1 MSILDGI
8 KDKAK
13 KLINIVEPHTLRQ
26 TKIYDSSR
34 NKIIVAGYT
43 LDGVV
48 SSTIS
53 SDTLTKQEVGIDYY
67 YTTYY
72 QATEQRTLTVN
83 LLPTADCLE
92 VIKNLALTQ
101 QTSKGWFNIAIHEN
115 DRIVNVYRGWIME
128 LPEIGMQQD
137 SGDRTV
143 TFGIKTMFAG
153 QSLIDQSTDTENTNY
168 SKYGINPSESILKN
182 SDVISETTGRVVMQD
197 IPVVDETSPPA
208 FEDDLLP

>member
-8 KDKAK
+8 KEKAK
-13 KLINIVEPHTLRQ
+13 KLIDIVEPHTLRQ

-48 SSTIS
+48 NSTIN

-72 QATEQRTLTVN
+72 QVSELRTLTVS
-83 LLPTADCLE
+83 LLPTADCLD
-92 VIKNLALTQ
+92 IIRSLALTQ
-101 QTSKGWFNIAIHEN
+101 QTSKGWFNIAVHEN
-115 DRIVNVYRGWIME
+115 DKIVNVYRAFILE

-137 SGDRTV
+137 AGDRTV
-143 TFGIKTMFAG
+143 VFGIKTMFSG
-153 QSLIDQSTDTENTNY
+153 LSLIDQTTETERINY
-168 SKYGINPSESILKN
+168 SKYGINPSDNKPRDN
-182 SDVISETTGRVVMQD
+182 DVISETTGKVVFKD
-197 IPVVDETSPPA
+197 NPIVDESAPPI
-208 FEDDLLP
+208 FEDTLTP

>member
-8 KDKAK
+8 KEKAK
-13 KLINIVEPHTLRQ
+13 KLIDIVEPHTLRQ

-48 SSTIS
+48 SSAIS

-72 QATEQRTLTVN
+72 QATEQRTLTVT

-92 VIKNLALTQ
+92 IIRSLALTQ
-101 QTSKGWFNIAIHEN
+101 QTSKGWFNIAVHEN
-115 DRIVNVYRGWIME
+115 DKIVNVYRGWVME

-137 SGDRTV
+137 AGDRTV
-143 TFGIKTMFAG
+143 VFGIKTMFAG
-153 QSLIDQSTDTENTNY
+153 LSLIDQTTDTERNNY
-168 SKYGINPSESILKN
+168 SKYGTNPSENRPKDN
-182 SDVISETTGRVVMQD
+182 DVISETTGKVVMQD
-197 IPVVDETSPPA
+197 NPIVDESAPPI